1 MCLDE
6 LMKIRTFITLELS
19 QTVRNKLSAHAELI
33 SGHNKLQQIRWLSME
48 NYHLTLTFLGNV
60 EYVLISSLQLKLE
73 QNLRSIKSVFFR
85 FSEITPF
92 PFSGTPKIAAA
103 MLEQS
108 DELMQLQHNTV
119 KCASAFGI
127 SLERKRFSPHVS
139 LGRLKSRSRK
149 SIGFQ
154 PQQIFLEGVS
164 RKLVIF
170 QSELTPK
177 GAVYTSLGEI
187 SLM

>member
-1 MCLDE
+1 
-6 LMKIRTFITLELS
+6 MKIRTFIGLELP
-19 QTVRNKLSAHAELI
+19 QTVRNKLYADAELI
-33 SGHNKLQQIRWLSME
+33 SGCAKLQQIRWLPKES
-48 NYHLTLTFLGNV
+48 YHMTLAFLGNE
-60 EYVLISSLQLKLE
+60 EYVLISNLQLKLE
-73 QNLRSIKSVFFR
+73 QVLSSKQAVPFR

-103 MLEQS
+103 MLEHS
-108 DELMQLQHNTV
+108 DELMQFQYDTA
-119 KCASAFGI
+119 KCVRAFGK
-127 SLERKRFSPHVS
+127 SLERRLFTPHVT

-149 SIGFQ
+149 SIAFQ

-164 RKLVIF
+164 EKVVIS

-177 GAVYTSLGEI
+177 GAVYTSLGKI

>member
-1 MCLDE
+1 MI
-6 LMKIRTFITLELS
+6 IRTFLSLELA
-19 QTVRNKLSAHAELI
+19 QTVKNKLSAHAELI
-33 SGHNKLQQIRWLSME
+33 SGNDNLQQIRWLPEE
-48 NYHLTLTFLGNV
+48 NYHLTLAFLGNV

-73 QNLRSIKSVFFR
+73 QNLSSKKTVPFR

-103 MLEQS
+103 MLEHS
-108 DELMQLQHNTV
+108 DELMQLQHNTA
-119 KCASAFGI
+119 KCVRDVGI
-127 SLERKRFSPHVS
+127 FLEHRRFTPHVT

-149 SIGFQ
+149 SMAFQ

-164 RKLVIF
+164 EKVVIF

-187 SLM
+187 SLMCL

>member
-1 MCLDE
+1 MR
-6 LMKIRTFITLELS
+6 IRIFLALELP
-19 QTVRNKLSAHAELI
+19 QTVRNKLSVHAELI
-33 SGHNKLQQIRWLSME
+33 SGHDKLQQIRWLSKE
-48 NYHLTLTFLGNV
+48 NYHLTLAFLGNV
-60 EYVLISSLQLKLE
+60 DYVLISNLQLRLE
-73 QNLRSIKSVFFR
+73 QILNAKQAVPFR

-103 MLEQS
+103 ILEYS
-108 DELMQLQHNTV
+108 EELMQLQHNTA
-119 KCASAFGI
+119 KCVRGFGI
-127 SLERKRFSPHVS
+127 SLERKRFTPHVT

-149 SIGFQ
+149 SIAFQ

-164 RKLVIF
+164 EKVVIF

-177 GAVYTSLGEI
+177 GAVYTSLGEV